1 MFGYV
6 VVNKPELKCREFDEY
21 RGYYCGLCKSLG
33 KNTGFFSKFAVN
45 YDLTFLS
52 LLYADLY
59 EPEIKIKTSRC
70 MVHPLKG
77 GRICVHEYDRY
88 CSEMTVFLTW
98 LKCMDDW
105 KDDRNL
111 IKRMYAGVLRR
122 QAKKVMDKYPEKCHL
137 INEYMDKLSE
147 KEKSGCRDLEL
158 VSEEFGKILAEIFVM
173 KKDEWES
180 ELRKAGFFLGKYI
193 YILDAYDDLKS
204 DIKKGNYNPLKEAY
218 GNEDFDAYVKD
229 ILMINIAE
237 CCKNFEVLPLV
248 EYASILKNILYSGVW
263 TKYYEVLGK
272 K

>member
-59 EPEIKIKTSRC
+59 EPEIKVKTSRC
-70 MVHPLKG
+70 MLHPIKG
-77 GRICVHEYDRY
+77 NRICIHEYDRY
-88 CSEMTVFLTW
+88 CSEMTVYLTW

-105 KDDRNL
+105 KDDRKLMKCIYAL
-111 IKRMYAGVLRR
+111 ILRR
-122 QAKKVMDKYPEKCHL
+122 QAKKVINKYPEKCRL
-137 INEYMDKLSE
+137 INEYMNDLSE
-147 KEKSGCRDLEL
+147 KESSGCSDLEL
-158 VSEEFGKILAEIFVM
+158 VSEDFGRILSEIFVM
-173 KKDEWES
+173 KKDEWEN

-193 YILDAYDDLKS
+193 YILDAYDDLKG
-204 DIKKGNYNPLKEAY
+204 DIKKESYNPLKAKFK
-218 GNEDFDAYVKD
+218 NKDFDDYVKD
-229 ILMINIAE
+229 VLMTNIAE

-263 TKYYEVLGK
+263 TKYYEIVMK